1 MILFAT
7 TNVLNFLP
15 NKYIVYN
22 LSAYIEGIERIYL
35 LPPDDISHYYADEK
49 TFDLLYADFIFKN
62 DFSFMELMK
71 IIIPIYE
78 GKDVVLLIS
87 ESLENITESLLKFIN
102 GRYGIIPSIV
112 TDEEDLD
119 MITESNFTLN
129 GLYNLDQDKNR
140 FSRLYAMTNINDQ
153 GEIDYNGF

>member
-22 LSAYIEGIERIYL
+22 LSAYIEGIQRIYL
-35 LPPDDISHYYADEK
+35 LPPDDISSYYADEK